1 MGREEER
8 GKLVDDILQFSG
20 GRGAISLAVTGEAG
34 IGKTQL
40 FQTVLSSIGKTEAA
54 IYETCCYRAEE
65 NYVLKPWQNIFEQL
79 GRDLKNRASGADA
92 TLFRA
97 AVSRAFPYLWQV
109 DLEKAIDQDDITTES
124 GSSNLR
130 AITYALM
137 RLSHAQRM
145 IFYFDDLQW
154 ADSVSISLIRDI
166 LTSDK
171 NHRILFLFGVRDERH
186 QYVGSFLEE
195 MKAARFLSEL
205 QLPRFSV
212 DETGQ
217 LADLL
222 LPDRFSTPALRQQL
236 FR

>member
-1 MGREEER
+1 MCIR
-8 GKLVDDILQFSG
+8 DS
-20 GRGAISLAVTGEAG
+20 
-34 IGKTQL
+34 
-40 FQTVLSSIGKTEAA
+40 
-54 IYETCCYRAEE
+54 YRAEE

-212 DETGQ
+212 DETGPVSYTH
-217 LADLL
+217 LT
-222 LPDRFSTPALRQQL
+222 LPTILRV
-236 FR
+236 